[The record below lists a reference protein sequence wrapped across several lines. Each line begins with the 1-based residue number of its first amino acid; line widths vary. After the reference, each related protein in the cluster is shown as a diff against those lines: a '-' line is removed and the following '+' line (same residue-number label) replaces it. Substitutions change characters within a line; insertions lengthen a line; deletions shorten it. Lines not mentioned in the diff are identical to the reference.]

1 MRGSA
6 GVVWIGLGML
16 VGGQAPAA
24 ENANAAETDP
34 DIELLEY
41 LGGLVQ
47 EQEQGQWVGPDD
59 MKSSPDERAPPI
71 VRDDDAGEDEE

>member
-1 MRGSA
+1 MRVSA
-6 GVVWIGLGML
+6 GVVWIGLGVL

-47 EQEQGQWVGPDD
+47 EQGQWVGPDD

-71 VRDDDAGEDEE
+71 VRDDDDEE